1 MTIAAVLV
9 FLFYAPI
16 LAVLSS
22 PLKEPLFYS
31 TPAGSFSFVMR
42 ICLTGSLIITIPVLT
57 YNIIMFIR
65 PAFKQSLSIKQ
76 VLKTTISSTLLA
88 ITGALFAF
96 YYILPETLKFFSDFQ
111 VSGLKALISADSYL
125 SFITN
130 LIIMFVIVFQIP
142 LVIMFIDHIR
152 PIKPM
157 TLLKKGKWVILGSL
171 IIAILQP
178 FTYDIVT
185 SILIAMPMIVLYYA
199 SIVVVIIQ
207 HARIKK
213 AANNLVH
220 ATVVKPAK
228 TSVSDLSL
236 NEALYDTL
244 IDELADLEAPKP
256 ISVPTAPIVRSAMD
270 IKKPTVRTE
279 VAVPAWV
286 LEKKAKQQQFSKR
299 VNVFS
304 DIIRKPNHSRILA
317 S

>member
-1 MTIAAVLV
+1 
-9 FLFYAPI
+9 
-16 LAVLSS
+16 
-22 PLKEPLFYS
+22 
-31 TPAGSFSFVMR
+31 
-42 ICLTGSLIITIPVLT
+42 
-57 YNIIMFIR
+57 
-65 PAFKQSLSIKQ
+65 
-76 VLKTTISSTLLA
+76 
-88 ITGALFAF
+88 
-96 YYILPETLKFFSDFQ
+96 
-111 VSGLKALISADSYL
+111 
-125 SFITN
+125 
-130 LIIMFVIVFQIP
+130 
-142 LVIMFIDHIR
+142 
-152 PIKPM
+152 
-157 TLLKKGKWVILGSL
+157 
-171 IIAILQP
+171 
-178 FTYDIVT
+178 
-185 SILIAMPMIVLYYA
+185 MIVLYYA